1 MSVECSFI
9 SDFYKHGCGGVTLKS
24 FVEFRTA
31 HVWDKLFISL
41 VECSV
46 IHA

>member
-24 FVEFRTA
+24 VVEFRTA
-31 HVWDKLFISL
+31 HVWDKLLISL
-41 VECSV
+41 VL
-46 IHA
+46 

>member
-1 MSVECSFI
+1 MYVECSFI

-24 FVEFRTA
+24 VVEFRTA
-31 HVWDKLFISL
+31 HVRDKLLISL
-41 VECSV
+41 VKYSV

>member
-1 MSVECSFI
+1 MSVERSLI

-24 FVEFRTA
+24 VVEFRTA
-31 HVWDKLFISL
+31 HVWNKLLVSL